1 MHWCKCFG
9 IAEGKRM
16 ELMSVRS
23 SFMTSIRHECHK
35 IHAFTSLQ
43 GTVTRASL
51 LPDGSSMSFS
61 SRALLFSNARH
72 GMRSMK
78 SGRGEWSIQGSH
90 SNSKLA
96 SGRCNI
102 RAHAS
107 DTTTSSENKI
117 EVLYLTHQEVD
128 CILFWFKSPLLW
140 SVQLLWTC

>member
-1 MHWCKCFG
+1 
-9 IAEGKRM
+9 M
-16 ELMSVRS
+16 EIMCVRS

-35 IHAFTSLQ
+35 IHAFTNSQ
-43 GTVTRASL
+43 ATVTRASL
-51 LPDGSSMSFS
+51 LPDSSSMSSS

-117 EVLYLTHQEVD
+117 EVLCGTHWEVD
-128 CILFWFKSPLLW
+128 CIFFWF
-140 SVQLLWTC
+140 

>member
-1 MHWCKCFG
+1 
-9 IAEGKRM
+9 M
-16 ELMSVRS
+16 ELMCVQI

-43 GTVTRASL
+43 ATVTRASL
-51 LPDGSSMSFS
+51 LPDGNSMSSS

-78 SGRGEWSIQGSH
+78 SGRGEWSIQRSQ

-102 RAHAS
+102 RVHAS

-117 EVLYLTHQEVD
+117 EVVYNPQKRINELTMELNSSSSMAVSNLT
-128 CILFWFKSPLLW
+128 LFSP
-140 SVQLLWTC
+140 SKVCTM